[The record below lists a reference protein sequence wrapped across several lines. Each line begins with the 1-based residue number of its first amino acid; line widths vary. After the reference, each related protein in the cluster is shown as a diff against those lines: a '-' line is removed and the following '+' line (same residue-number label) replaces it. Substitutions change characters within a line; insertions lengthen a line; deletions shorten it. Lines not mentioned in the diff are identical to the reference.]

1 MEGFD
6 IREPWEEG
14 YLFMSDFE
22 YSNYATYSTR
32 DKVASDLLASC
43 IEADAA
49 INKMIRG

>member
-14 YLFMSDFE
+14 SLFMSDFD

-32 DKVASDLLASC
+32 GKVASDLLISC
-43 IEADAA
+43 READAA
-49 INKMIRG
+49 ILKMMRG